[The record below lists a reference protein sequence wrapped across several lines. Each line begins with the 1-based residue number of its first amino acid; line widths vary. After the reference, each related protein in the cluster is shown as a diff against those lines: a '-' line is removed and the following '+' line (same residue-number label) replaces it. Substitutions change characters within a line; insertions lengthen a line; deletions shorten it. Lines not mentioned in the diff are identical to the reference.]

1 MRNQAAAS
9 GRSTQFKGVITALA
23 TPFFKGAVDFDSL
36 AKLIGWQ
43 LQQGVD
49 GFVIHGTTAESPTVT
64 NAEKKEIFDF
74 VKKKVPA
81 SFPLI
86 VGTGTNSTAD
96 TIKASQEAE
105 KWGADA
111 LLVVVPY
118 YNKPPQRGLFEHFK
132 AVASCVSIPTILY
145 NVPSRTITSLEADT
159 VKKLSEHPNI
169 IGIKEATG
177 DLSFARQLRAMCGSQ
192 FLLLSGDDAT
202 CDDFQKQGGDGVISV
217 ASHLIPAAMKTL
229 STGNYREVV
238 DLLFA
243 EANPIPLK
251 RALQLMGIFRSGEM
265 RLPLVEFSAQG
276 TEKLKAAMVSAGI
289 LK

>member
-1 MRNQAAAS
+1 MKKY
-9 GRSTQFKGVITALA
+9 KGVITALA
-23 TPFFKGAVDFDSL
+23 TPFLKGGIDFDSL
-36 AKLIGWQ
+36 GKLVQWQ
-43 LQQGVD
+43 ISQGID

-64 NAEKKEIFDF
+64 AAEKKEIFDY

-86 VGTGTNSTAD
+86 VGSGTNSTAE
-96 TIKASQEAE
+96 TIRASQEAE

-132 AVASCVSIPTILY
+132 AVASSVSIPVILY
-145 NVPSRTITSLEADT
+145 NVPSRTITTLEAET

-177 DLSFARQLRAMCGSQ
+177 DLGFAKQLRSLCGRE

-202 CDDFQKQGGDGVISV
+202 CDEFQKQGGDGVISV
-217 ASHLIPAAMKTL
+217 ASHLIPAAMKKLKT
-229 STGNYREVV
+229 SDYSDVV
-238 DLLFA
+238 DLLFM

-265 RLPLVEFSAQG
+265 RLPLVELSATG
-276 TEKLKAAMVSAGI
+276 TDRLKGAMIDAGI

>member
-1 MRNQAAAS
+1 MKK
-9 GRSTQFKGVITALA
+9 FKGVITALA
-23 TPFFKGAVDFDSL
+23 TPFLRGSVDFESL
-36 AKLIGWQ
+36 EKLVQWQ
-43 LQQGVD
+43 LSQGVD
-49 GFVIHGTTAESPTVT
+49 GFVIHGTTGESPTVT
-64 NAEKKEIFDF
+64 ASEKKEIFDF
-74 VKKKVPA
+74 IKEKVPS

-86 VGTGTNSTAD
+86 VGTGSNSTSE
-96 TIKASQEAE
+96 TIRASQEAE

-145 NVPSRTITSLEADT
+145 NVPSRTITSLEAET

-177 DLSFARQLRAMCGSQ
+177 DLSFAKQLRSLCGRE

-202 CDDFQKQGGDGVISV
+202 ADDFQKQGGDGVISV
-217 ASHLIPAAMKTL
+217 TSHLFPAAMKNL
-229 STGNYREVV
+229 STNTYSELV
-238 DLLFA
+238 DLLFT

-251 RALQLMGIFRSGEM
+251 RALQLMGIIRSGEM
-265 RLPLVEFSAQG
+265 RLPLVEFSAAG
-276 TEKLKAAMVSAGI
+276 TEKLKAALTDAGL